1 MKPALRS
8 EVESAFRRRY
18 SRDAE
23 AVAFAPG
30 RVEILG
36 NHTDYNGGFVMPV
49 GLDLGVAAAGG
60 RRPGRRVEIHTA
72 TLGESIE
79 FDLDRIE
86 RHPALR
92 WADYPKGVLRELI
105 ASDVPVEGFSLAIAS
120 DLPFGA
126 GVSSSAAL
134 ELAVAEACY
143 GLFGGRP
150 KDLMGEA
157 LLCQRAEADFVGMP
171 CGLLDQFA
179 SAFAE
184 ENCALFLDCAT
195 REWRRL
201 PVGRSDL
208 ALVLADTRVKHALV
222 DGKYAELRRSCE
234 RAAARLGEGLGRA
247 VRSLR
252 EVTIDEFVRLRGTL
266 PAEDARRAEHVLREN
281 ERVLEGKARLEAGEP
296 ELLGPLMVASHG
308 SSRDFFGNSCTE
320 LDVLVEEAQRLP
332 GFIGGKLSGGG
343 FGGCTVNLIEAAAA
357 QDFSRAL
364 ANRYR
369 ARTGSEPRMIRAGI
383 GGGARVERSPKGR

>member
-1 MKPALRS
+1 MNPALCGA
-8 EVESAFRRRY
+8 VESEFRSRF

-23 AVAFAPG
+23 VVAFAPG

-49 GLDLGVAAAGG
+49 GLDLGVVAAAGKRSG
-60 RRPGRRVEIHTA
+60 RCVEIHTA
-72 TLGESIE
+72 TLGEGIE

-86 RHPALR
+86 RDPARR
-92 WADYPKGVLRELI
+92 WADYPKGVLRELL
-105 ASDVPVEGFSLAIAS
+105 ASGVPVGGFSLAIAS

-150 KDLMGEA
+150 RDLMDEA
-157 LLCQRAEADFVGMP
+157 LLCQRAEAGFVGMP
-171 CGLLDQFA
+171 CGVLDQFA
-179 SAFAE
+179 SRFAKE
-184 ENCALFLDCAT
+184 DCALFLDCT
-195 REWRRL
+195 TLEWKRL
-201 PVGRSDL
+201 PLGRSDL

-234 RAAARLGEGLGRA
+234 RAAARLGEGLGRP
-247 VRSLR
+247 VRTLR
-252 EVTIDEFVRLRGTL
+252 DVSMEDFTRLSGAL
-266 PAEDARRAEHVLREN
+266 FPEDRRRVEHVLREN
-281 ERVLEGKARLEAGEP
+281 ERVLDGKTQLEAGKP
-296 ELLGPLMVASHG
+296 ESLGPLMVASHS
-308 SSRDFFGNSCTE
+308 SSRDLFGNSCPE
-320 LDVLVEEAQRLP
+320 LDVLVEEAQKLP

-343 FGGCTVNLIEAAAA
+343 FGGCTVNLVEAAAA
-357 QDFSRAL
+357 DDFSRSL
-364 ANRYR
+364 ADRYQ

-383 GGGARVERSPKGR
+383 GGGARLERSLKAS